1 MSIFDK
7 ISNVKFKSVLVPAP
21 ELGEG
26 AEIKLQEMTGGQHA
40 ECIVRLR
47 EPEFRDSEK
56 KLTAFMI
63 MSCLVDDAGKR
74 EINTIEDAEKVLD
87 GMPAG
92 LIRRINSALAKL
104 NEQPTEPEKKR

>member
-21 ELGEG
+21 ELGED

-40 ECIVRLR
+40 EFIDRLR

-74 EINTIEDAEKVLD
+74 EISTIEDAEKVLD

-92 LIRRINSALAKL
+92 LIRRINTALAKL